1 MNNNEEKNFT
11 AEEVNKIVEERLS
24 RERKQSGSLSAL
36 KELLKGLKAE
46 GKLKGESLSELAS
59 ELMAIL
65 GEKAE
70 SDVSKAPETEGEAP
84 VAEGKSPVAESEA
97 SEIEGDPI
105 VEKFEREQAELKEA
119 FPELDITAL
128 LNNDAFCDFY
138 KAYVKEFADATLL
151 EVYGGFM
158 KAKSAEENLRLST
171 SLKRTPSSQ
180 RAADNTE
187 ASLTPTQRAIASK
200 AGMSYREYAKLLE
213 EIPKRKI
220 KTS

>member
-1 MNNNEEKNFT
+1 MNNNEEKSFT

-70 SDVSKAPETEGEAP
+70 SDVSKAPETEGEA
-84 VAEGKSPVAESEA
+84 PVAESEA

>member
-1 MNNNEEKNFT
+1 MNNNEEKSFT

-84 VAEGKSPVAESEA
+84 VAESEA

-158 KAKSAEENLRLST
+158 KAKSAEENVRLST